1 MDSLKIIDIDSVSTK
16 DELKMK
22 FYRYQDSLNF
32 LINEATYKSE
42 QLRLEIEQY
51 RLLKYMNN
59 LTASK
64 DNLSVF
70 KNSVNEKKIKC
81 RQIIT
86 FSYKFKKRS

>member
-70 KNSVNEKKIKC
+70 KNSVNEKKSNIDKSLHLA
-81 RQIIT
+81 IN
-86 FSYKFKKRS
+86 